1 MNVEIRRIGEMM
13 PIQTLETNCLEDLMA
28 VMNNLGKVSA
38 SITLAA
44 KNKLEITI
52 ADNNYC
58 WMPVPASEY

>member
-28 VMNNLGKVSA
+28 VINNLGKVSA

-44 KNKLEITI
+44 RNKLEITI

-58 WMPVPASEY
+58 WMPVPAAEY

>member
-1 MNVEIRRIGEMM
+1 M

-28 VMNNLGKVSA
+28 VINNLGKVSA

-52 ADNNYC
+52 ADNNYY

>member
-1 MNVEIRRIGEMM
+1 MKVEIRRIGEMM

-28 VMNNLGKVSA
+28 VINNLGKISA

-58 WMPVPASEY
+58 WMPVPAAEY

>member
-1 MNVEIRRIGEMM
+1 MKVEIRRIGEMM

-28 VMNNLGKVSA
+28 VINNLGKVSA

-58 WMPVPASEY
+58 WMPVPAAEY

>member
-13 PIQTLETNCLEDLMA
+13 PIQTLETSCLEDLMA
-28 VMNNLGKVSA
+28 VINNLGKVSA
-38 SITLAA
+38 SITLAD

-52 ADNNYC
+52 ADNNYY

>member
-28 VMNNLGKVSA
+28 VINNLGKVSA

-58 WMPVPASEY
+58 WMPVPAAEY